1 MPDKTDI
8 TDRNGKFTF
17 GGLKPGL
24 YLVVRR
30 DAAEGNEAYVEDK
43 RVYSNILYRILH
55 NPKKALR
62 KRKAFFIMI
71 AALCECLRFAA
82 DFNPS
87 QRLFLFCRRNARTF
101 IVIETVAYMQLPIKV
116 SSKIIS

>member
-71 AALCECLRFAA
+71 AALCECFRFAA
-82 DFNPS
+82 DF
-87 QRLFLFCRRNARTF
+87 
-101 IVIETVAYMQLPIKV
+101 
-116 SSKIIS
+116 